1 MVQTGARMEA
11 ASAPPRVVYEVDFVE
26 QRSRLTTL
34 VRWLLAIP
42 HYLVLF
48 LYGIG
53 AFVAVVIAW
62 FALVFT
68 GRWPAS
74 LYDFVAGL
82 VRWQARV
89 QGYTYLLV
97 DPYPP
102 FDGAEHPEYPVRLL
116 IPGRQAQYS
125 RAKAGLRVFLLI
137 PVYIINYVLGA
148 VAGVLA

>member
-68 GRWPAS
+68 GRWPVEGIHGALRFCLS
-74 LYDFVAGL
+74 YA
-82 VRWQARV
+82 ARALA
-89 QGYTYLLV
+89 YAALLTEEW
-97 DPYPP
+97 PP
-102 FDGAEHPEYPVRLL
+102 ISDEPAAPATPFAAPEHP
-116 IPGRQAQYS
+116 
-125 RAKAGLRVFLLI
+125 
-137 PVYIINYVLGA
+137 GA
-148 VAGVLA
+148 A